1 MMKAITLDTTAA
13 ICPGW
18 SDRLSWIMIAGGD
31 VAVACSEDDV
41 VVAVCSAPPVV
52 SVVEA
57 AVPEAVVRDDEV
69 ALEVVDAA
77 DVTGLEKLETGK
89 LVMADDAFVEIL
101 GVSVLAVE
109 AVVSMDVGIDSVG
122 IVEEV
127 SPGVLRDGPPVLVA
141 DVVAML
147 AVLEVVL
154 VMVICGSEP
163 PGTVHGLGV

>member
-1 MMKAITLDTTAA
+1 MVKAITPDTTAA

-18 SDRLSWIMIAGGD
+18 SDRLSWIMIAGGY
-31 VAVACSEDDV
+31 VAVACGGDDV
-41 VVAVCSAPPVV
+41 VVAVCSAPPAV

-57 AVPEAVVRDDEV
+57 AVPEAVVRDDQV
-69 ALEVVDAA
+69 ALEVVDVVEVA
-77 DVTGLEKLETGK
+77 GLEKLETGK
-89 LVMADDAFVEIL
+89 LVMADDGFVDIL
-101 GVSVLAVE
+101 GVSVLAGE
-109 AVVSMDVGIDSVG
+109 AVVSMNVEIDSVG

-127 SPGVLRDGPPVLVA
+127 SPGVLRDGPPVLVT

-163 PGTVHGLGV
+163 PGTVHGMGV